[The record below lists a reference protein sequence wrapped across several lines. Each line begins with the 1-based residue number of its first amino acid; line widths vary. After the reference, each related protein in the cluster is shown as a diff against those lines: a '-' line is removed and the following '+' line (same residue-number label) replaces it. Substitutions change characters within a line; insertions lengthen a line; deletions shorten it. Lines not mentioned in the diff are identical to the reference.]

1 MQEDDPSD
9 NDDENQDG
17 HENNCKFVN
26 HVLETFFSDDD
37 IEEMAWKWWPIGIGT
52 DKFWGGL
59 GEQILFT
66 DRFGL
71 QVVVLQLKDENVWNF
86 SSHVIV
92 SSLPMDAMK
101 ELDVLS
107 KKQKETLAN
116 NEVAKIIT
124 TQKSQLAETIFLW
137 SVNPK
142 KPTHRLETKSSEKT
156 EHFMCLN
163 MFSPHKTKNFLKD
176 AFSLEVND

>member
-1 MQEDDPSD
+1 METFTNPKFLIGKPYWKGLYQIQTFWKELSFNNQKKPSNHEIEAAILQQMQEDDPSD
-9 NDDENQDG
+9 NDNENQDG

-66 DRFGL
+66 DQFGL

-86 SSHVIV
+86 LSHVIV
-92 SSLPMDAMK
+92 SLLPMDAMK
-101 ELDVLS
+101 E
-107 KKQKETLAN
+107 
-116 NEVAKIIT
+116 IGC
-124 TQKSQLAETIFLW
+124 
-137 SVNPK
+137 SVE
-142 KPTHRLETKSSEKT
+142 ETKRNT
-156 EHFMCLN
+156 CRQ
-163 MFSPHKTKNFLKD
+163 
-176 AFSLEVND
+176 